1 MDGCVGGWV
10 DGLSPSLSLVE
21 SHGHPL
27 QVGPSRCPETQVERK
42 SRLKRMEK
50 GARRPSPSPSPSAA
64 K

>member
-1 MDGCVGGWV
+1 MDGWVG
-10 DGLSPSLSLVE
+10 GLSPSLPLVE
-21 SHGHPL
+21 SRRHSL

-50 GARRPSPSPSPSAA
+50 GARRPSPSPSAA